1 MNSRTSLS
9 ALTFLIVLAII
20 VVVNY
25 IVGGIGVFN
34 PRFDLTEKGIYTL
47 SDGTKRILSG
57 LNPEK
62 PVTIRLYITQDNRL
76 MPQWAQAYAT
86 TVRDLLLEFEKNSDG
101 KVHLDKI
108 DPRPNTEDED
118 KAVADDI
125 QGYTVNENGD
135 KAYFGVAIESLKQK
149 EVLPSLNPNEE
160 ANLEYQ
166 LARAIAK
173 VSTTKRQ
180 VVGVMSP
187 MPIAA
192 AAFNFPGMPQK
203 QPPPWVVIQQLRQDY
218 DVREVPISSDK
229 IDDDVNVLLIIHPY
243 GISGKAQFAIDQ
255 FLLKGGKVIAF
266 VDPQCLVSKA
276 YDQQGQPGMAP
287 TRTTSPTSDLPGLFA
302 AWGVK
307 FDQGKVVADMTYR
320 TRGGRGNAVPT
331 FLTVDREGI
340 NREEPITSSLEIV
353 QMFGSGSFAFD
364 KKDGITYT
372 TLVESSENSEMIDST
387 VAEEVQRNGLKT
399 FNSGWEEEGAGGA
412 AVRQIQDGLSR
423 WTSEGGSA
431 RRSSDAAGR
440 LPGMPP
446 GFSLPGA
453 PGESGGEDKKDAGAP
468 VAAKDAKKDAAPAA
482 PPSLK
487 EGDGKG
493 VVFLFA
499 DADMEYDMFA
509 LQSDA
514 KRPRDARGDQLEHP
528 AAAQHGRIAHRW
540 FGPYR
545 RPQPRGDEATLHED
559 AGAAGQRGGQVPP
572 ARGAEA
578 AGDAEGRGG
587 DRQERRRDAGW
598 QRHRHHPRESG
609 GTEGPARQADRH
621 PEGHPQLPEGTEQR
635 KGSPRD
641 GHDMAEHS
649 HHTAAA
655 RRLRRGP
662 RRAPQLT
669 ACRPLSF
676 DPGRFNIP

>member
-9 ALTFLIVLAII
+9 ALIFLIVLAII
-20 VVVNY
+20 FVVNY
-25 IVGGIGVFN
+25 IVGGIGLFN

-47 SDGTKRILSG
+47 SDGTKRILKG

-62 PVTIRLYITQDNRL
+62 PVTVRLYITQDNRL
-76 MPQWAQAYAT
+76 MPQWAQAYAS

-173 VSTTKRQ
+173 VSNTKRQ

-187 MPIAA
+187 MPVAA

-203 QPPPWVVIQQLRQDY
+203 QPPPWVVVQQLRQDY
-218 DVREVPISSDK
+218 DVREVPMSSDK
-229 IDDDVNVLLIIHPY
+229 IDADVNVLLIIHPF
-243 GISGKAQFAIDQ
+243 GISGKTQFAIDQ

-276 YDQQGQPGMAP
+276 YDNPGQPGMMP
-287 TRTTSPTSDLPGLFA
+287 TTVTSPTSDLPGLFA

-307 FDQGKVVADMTYR
+307 YDKGKVLADMTYR
-320 TRGGRGNAVPT
+320 TQGARGKAVPT
-331 FLTVDREGI
+331 FITVDREGI
-340 NREEPITSSLEIV
+340 NREEPMTSSLEIV

-364 KKDGITYT
+364 KKDGLTYT
-372 TLVESSENSEMIDST
+372 PLVESSENSEMIDAT
-387 VAEEVQRNGLKT
+387 LAEDVQRNGLKT
-399 FNSGWEEEGAGGA
+399 FNPDGKKKALAVRLTGKFKTAYPDGAPKEEAPATPTMPGAGGPP
-412 AVRQIQDGLSR
+412 GL
-423 WTSEGGSA
+423 
-431 RRSSDAAGR
+431 
-440 LPGMPP
+440 PP
-446 GFSLPGA
+446 GFKMPGA
-453 PGESGGEDKKDAGAP
+453 TGESGGEDKKDAGAP

-509 LQSDA
+509 LQSDGNGRVMPVA
-514 KRPRDARGDQLEHP
+514 INSNIALLLNTVELLTGGSDLIGVRSRAVTKRPFTKMQELQASVEGKYRPLVEQKQQEM
-528 AAAQHGRIAHRW
+528 QKVVEEIAKK
-540 FGPYR
+540 
-545 RPQPRGDEATLHED
+545 
-559 AGAAGQRGGQVPP
+559 GGVTQD
-572 ARGAEA
+572 G
-578 AGDAEGRGG
+578 
-587 DRQERRRDAGW
+587 
-598 QRHRHHPRESG
+598 
-609 GTEGPARQADRH
+609 
-621 PEGHPQLPEGTEQR
+621 
-635 KGSPRD
+635 KGSGIIRVNPAELKDLRD
-641 GHDMAEHS
+641 KQTAIQKDIRNFQKEQNSEKEAREMAITWLNILTVPLLLVAFGVALAVRRS
-649 HHTAAA
+649 SLRAAH
-655 RRLRRGP
+655 
-662 RRAPQLT
+662 
-669 ACRPLSF
+669 
-676 DPGRFNIP
+676 